1 MSNKKAVC
9 RVCGAEYD
17 LCAFCPDTEKF
28 TPWRRLC
35 DTAEHYKLFV
45 LISEYNGGV
54 LTKEEAYE
62 RLQNIK
68 FDDAERK
75 TFSEAITK
83 GLNEIESVKSKK
95 TSKSKFVAKTV
106 KEIEDVEEAQT
117 SEMEAE
123 TEEVEED
130 IIL

>member
-9 RVCGAEYD
+9 RVCGAEYN

-45 LISEYNGGV
+45 LISEYNGGI
-54 LTKEEAYE
+54 LSKEEAYE

-68 FDDAERK
+68 IDDAERK
-75 TFSEAITK
+75 NFREPILK
-83 GLNEIESVKSKK
+83 GLSEIESAKTKK
-95 TSKSKFVAKTV
+95 TSKV
-106 KEIEDVEEAQT
+106 KVDKKA
-117 SEMEAE
+117 SAE
-123 TEEVEED
+123 EED
-130 IIL
+130 ILFEGAETTEEIDEIDEEVLA